1 MSEATSPEGDEAKA
15 EEAEAK
21 ATKPFRP
28 PIRREAPPELSRG
41 LSAVEKSRSE
51 RNKIKRPPLK
61 VIVWF
66 AMTLVVALILYFRWE
81 STQTESA
88 RSKLL
93 SKQREAVALF
103 GNQWFETRDALEAWT
118 VELGGKPEVD
128 YVDTAELANFDFR
141 TMPGIYLRLRKDQ
154 AKDVASV
161 REGAMGSL
169 RDGFTSCLVY
179 NKADTSPTSG
189 KECVDSAE
197 CEPGQICNEFS
208 FCAKP
213 GQPYNLRLAYRAF
226 GVLSPE
232 WETEA
237 RTTTNSL
244 TIRALDVAFEDAKR
258 IDFPI
263 AVDLLAKAKFFLVVI
278 DERPPPVSAAK
289 TEGDAGPP
297 PDDVEAAAGVTY
309 PSRVGLYRLSDK
321 KLLMRITREAK
332 AELLGGAPVGDPGV
346 AAAIAR
352 QAQSCAL
359 ANEVR
364 KAAGR

>member
-1 MSEATSPEGDEAKA
+1 VSEARSPEGDEAEGADEKA
-15 EEAEAK
+15 AK
-21 ATKPFRP
+21 PAFRP
-28 PIRREAPPELSRG
+28 PIRREAPPEMSRG
-41 LSAVEKSRSE
+41 LSAVEKSRVE

-61 VIVWF
+61 VIIWF

-141 TMPGIYLRLRKDQ
+141 SMPGIYLRLRKDQ
-154 AKDVASV
+154 AKDIASV

-169 RDGFTSCLVY
+169 RDGFTSCLMH

-208 FCAKP
+208 VCAKP
-213 GQPYNLRLAYRAF
+213 GQPYNLRLAYKAF
-226 GVLSPE
+226 GVLTPE
-232 WETEA
+232 WEAEA
-237 RTTTNSL
+237 RNTTNSL
-244 TIRALDVAFEDAKR
+244 TIRALDLAFEDAKR
-258 IDFPI
+258 VDFPI
-263 AVDLLAKAKFFLVVI
+263 AVDLLSKARFFLVVI
-278 DERPPPVSAAK
+278 DERPPPVSAKA
-289 TEGDAGPP
+289 EGDAGPP
-297 PDDVEAAAGVTY
+297 PDDVEAAAGTTY

-332 AELLGGAPVGDPGV
+332 AELHGGAPVGNTEV
-346 AAAIAR
+346 AAALAR